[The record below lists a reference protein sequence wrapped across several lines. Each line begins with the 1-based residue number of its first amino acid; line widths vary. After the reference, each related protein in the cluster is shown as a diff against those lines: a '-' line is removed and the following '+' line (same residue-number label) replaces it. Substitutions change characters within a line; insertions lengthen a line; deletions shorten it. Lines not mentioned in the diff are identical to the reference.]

1 MTKAT
6 RNWRISIKILK
17 ALCTGEL
24 RNEAGQDRFLLKLMG
39 EMKVSCKHEREQCI
53 WPRCVGCVFH
63 AHRDWLCLIHIVI
76 FTAGERIGSEPGREI
91 SSAISPERELR
102 WWRIWYM
109 SMNTRAWI
117 PGPRNI
123 LGQLGTGVWVYN
135 PSTGRIHELIDQLV

>member
-6 RNWRISIKILK
+6 QNWRISIK

-24 RNEAGQDRFLLKLMG
+24 RNEASQDRFLLKLWG
-39 EMKVSCKHEREQCI
+39 KWRFNASTEEGSVSDPDVWVVSSIPTETGY
-53 WPRCVGCVFH
+53 V
-63 AHRDWLCLIHIVI
+63 IHIVT

-91 SSAISPERELR
+91 SSAISPGRELR
-102 WWRIWYM
+102 WWRICYM
-109 SMNTRAWI
+109 SMKTRAWI
-117 PGPRNI
+117 PGPCNI